1 MLTAWTNGATE
12 RQERNPTQGGG
23 RGSESSQ
30 LAGFEGP
37 ARPGANPLSAGTNPK
52 LSHYYVPVFSEHTTH
67 TYVLGSVAMA
77 ARLISPYP
85 LVWSWRGP
93 VSDAEGPCPI
103 RSWPVDG
110 AGRGWG
116 PRSTAGAGFGILAAR
131 GVRGVRL
138 QLNPTRITRLPS
150 LLPRLDALDGRQGP
164 GRRPGAGCPAA
175 RRWRRQHLARQV
187 GNGEIGP
194 PPPPQTGQRLVAER
208 LRLQL

>member
-1 MLTAWTNGATE
+1 MFPSLCAT
-12 RQERNPTQGGG
+12 QTCATQ
-23 RGSESSQ
+23 
-30 LAGFEGP
+30 
-37 ARPGANPLSAGTNPK
+37 TD
-52 LSHYYVPVFSEHTTH
+52 
-67 TYVLGSVAMA
+67 VLGS
-77 ARLISPYP
+77 RPWPRGLFHPIRS
-85 LVWSWRGP
+85 SGRRGWRGP

-116 PRSTAGAGFGILAAR
+116 PRSTAGAGFGILADPAR

-150 LLPRLDALDGRQGP
+150 LLPRLDGRQGP
-164 GRRPGAGCPAA
+164 GRRPGAECPAA

-194 PPPPQTGQRLVAER
+194 PQTGQRLVAER

>member
-1 MLTAWTNGATE
+1 
-12 RQERNPTQGGG
+12 
-23 RGSESSQ
+23 
-30 LAGFEGP
+30 
-37 ARPGANPLSAGTNPK
+37 
-52 LSHYYVPVFSEHTTH
+52 
-67 TYVLGSVAMA
+67 MA

-85 LVWSWRGP
+85 LVWSWRRP

-164 GRRPGAGCPAA
+164 GRRPGAECPAA

-194 PPPPQTGQRLVAER
+194 PPPRRPDNGWSLNGCGSNCDFLSHTPLGGRFNGSWATCWGPPARAL
-208 LRLQL
+208 LQIAGNRRRGP